1 MKELSDFH
9 RKLMNANIRR
19 ENTQIPKGQKDHSG
33 KNNCFALSLYRGF
46 VMPFTL
52 AENMFM
58 FYCYT
63 VHICKE
69 NCPTKEPVFGFLVN
83 CLVCF
88 DVWLLLLGLDWLGVF
103 SPFSLLISKF
113 MSNF

>member
-1 MKELSDFH
+1 MKELSDLH

-19 ENTQIPKGQKDHSG
+19 ENIQIPKGQKDYSG
-33 KNNCFALSLYRGF
+33 KNICFALSLYRGF

-63 VHICKE
+63 YTSVKKIVPQT
-69 NCPTKEPVFGFLVN
+69 NQFLD
-83 CLVCF
+83 F
-88 DVWLLLLGLDWLGVF
+88 W
-103 SPFSLLISKF
+103 
-113 MSNF
+113 